1 MCAYFANMVFGVSA
15 KCKLCN
21 EVQHSRTHIF
31 TNCEAILRCHSHF
44 LQFSSK
50 LVNIDSVNLIE
61 RAFGLKIE
69 ENDKKGTLRN
79 YIHFSVRHIVF
90 RHRHHSLSK
99 NLLSTVRI
107 LIKKINC
114 FIIMLRQI
122 ILQMTLKVIFSLI
135 MSWALLLII
144 VSQ

>member
-1 MCAYFANMVFGVSA
+1 MKGP
-15 KCKLCN
+15 
-21 EVQHSRTHIF
+21 
-31 TNCEAILRCHSHF
+31 
-44 LQFSSK
+44 
-50 LVNIDSVNLIE
+50 
-61 RAFGLKIE
+61 FGLKIE

-114 FIIMLRQI
+114 FIRNDLDQKFHHAKANNSIDDFKSNFLIDNVLGVI
-122 ILQMTLKVIFSLI
+122 IDNSLI
-135 MSWALLLII
+135 VKDLS
-144 VSQ
+144 